1 MANKHQARIQIPEW
15 LDTRDNCS
23 NCMTPTNLV
32 VETRKGR
39 YYLCS
44 DQCQENFY
52 LKAGLK
58 GYNQIRD
65 HELGPKLE
73 TIGKLQALS
82 AEEIKNLYRFKNKLS
97 RTAMNSRKKGDSLDK
112 VLGTIDKQIR
122 KKDSKRVRTMDN
134 FIHLT
139 T

>member
-32 VETRKGR
+32 VDTRKGR
-39 YYLCS
+39 YYLS
-44 DQCQENFY
+44 SNQCQENFY

-65 HELGPKLE
+65 HEQTPKLK
-73 TIGKLQALS
+73 TIGKLQDLS
-82 AEEIKNLYRFKNKLS
+82 AEEIKNLYRFKNNLS
-97 RTAMNSRKKGDSLDK
+97 KSAMNSRKGGDSLDR
-112 VLGTIDKQIR
+112 VLGMIDKQLR
-122 KKDSKRVRTMDN
+122 KKDSKRVRTMGN
-134 FIHLT
+134 FRQLT